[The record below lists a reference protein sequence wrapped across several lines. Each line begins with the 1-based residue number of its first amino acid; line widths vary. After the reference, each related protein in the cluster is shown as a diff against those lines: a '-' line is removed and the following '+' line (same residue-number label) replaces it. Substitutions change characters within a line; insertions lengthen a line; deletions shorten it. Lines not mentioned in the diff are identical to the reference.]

1 MQLLPVE
8 SIHAQKL
15 VEKSKVYALLK
26 GFSGEPSYA
35 LDKLY
40 DLMVRFGKLVES
52 LENISAFE
60 INPVIVTLTDVW
72 AVDGKVIINLLHRAK
87 RDIIKSTKTS
97 GGIKFKTAKTLS
109 HTVQASTYHYFEF
122 EPEAP
127 LDFIPGQ
134 YISVKVADSRI
145 NCYSVADCTGN
156 TKFNLFVDTKPGGP
170 GSNFFETL
178 KVGDPIYYIGPFGT
192 FGLKPDDG
200 AKTLLFLATG
210 SGCAPFRCMIEHA
223 LREKGYTKPITLY
236 IGLNHSQDVF
246 WIDYLENLKREFT
259 NFNYKIAV
267 WKPDNSWKG
276 HVGFITDLVKQDYP
290 DASQC
295 SAYLCGAKPM
305 IDSATELLKQ
315 LGCLEKRIYME
326 KF

>member
-1 MQLLPVE
+1 M
-8 SIHAQKL
+8 
-15 VEKSKVYALLK
+15 
-26 GFSGEPSYA
+26 
-35 LDKLY
+35 
-40 DLMVRFGKLVES
+40 
-52 LENISAFE
+52 
-60 INPVIVTLTDVW
+60 
-72 AVDGKVIINLLHRAK
+72 
-87 RDIIKSTKTS
+87 
-97 GGIKFKTAKTLS
+97 
-109 HTVQASTYHYFEF
+109 
-122 EPEAP
+122 
-127 LDFIPGQ
+127 
-134 YISVKVADSRI
+134 
-145 NCYSVADCTGN
+145 
-156 TKFNLFVDTKPGGP
+156 
-170 GSNFFETL
+170 
-178 KVGDPIYYIGPFGT
+178 
-192 FGLKPDDG
+192 
-200 AKTLLFLATG
+200 FLATG